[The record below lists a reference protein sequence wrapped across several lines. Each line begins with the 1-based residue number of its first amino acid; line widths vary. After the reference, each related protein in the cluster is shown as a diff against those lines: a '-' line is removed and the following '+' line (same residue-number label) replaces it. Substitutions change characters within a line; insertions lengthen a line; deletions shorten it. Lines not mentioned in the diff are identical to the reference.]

1 MLLVQINGFGFSFQA
16 LAPVLFKDDDPAGA
30 KALRDSPVAP
40 AKRSNSAKAKA
51 SNKVTADHMPVHS
64 FATLME
70 DLATVVTNRIQPID
84 TELDSFVMIT
94 KPTPLQQLAFDLL
107 RVSPTLGYM

>member
-51 SNKVTADHMPVHS
+51 STKVTADHMPVHS

-94 KPTPLQQLAFDLL
+94 KPTPLQQRAFDLL
-107 RVSPTLGYM
+107 RVSPSLGYM